1 MDEVKSAEWSEL
13 CYPLKDVFDNFSLP
27 LLVMVDEGYML
38 NETESLASGQLITI
52 QSQEDVTHFKG
63 TGSDGKVINIP
74 IKCPFKIKLV
84 SQQDGTKYKGI
95 RELSIANPRP
105 KYVEVVSK
113 GRKDSTLVKN
123 GDRLKILL
131 SERGPNGPTFLHFRN
146 QRGKHLRMPIDFGGE
161 YCACA
166 ESDQEYSLNDLCS
179 KELPL
184 LVKFVD
190 KSKKNTIS
198 ETVGVIELHECV
210 NETLVFATTKFE
222 GKTYA
227 TAFPLTFDIK
237 VRPMANARRNQGQ
250 SFDPR
255 SELVDLDSFRDYMA
269 KEKVLG
275 EGGYVCFAPYDA
287 IGKAS
292 ELPLQEEGAK
302 NLSDSEEIGGLF
314 KINQDSN
321 HYEVPIQRN
330 DSKRKSTG
338 FLSRVKSKL
347 RGSKSENLK
356 LKQSRPEI
364 VIVRENGALSDGG
377 DSGIYEEIPGDTYV
391 SMDIIDGVRR
401 TLGATKSSA
410 PRKRSLTRVRSAASP
425 PPLPENHPLE
435 RRHTFSNKL
444 RSSKAVQSRVK
455 LEQGPSTHER
465 DNFRKFYDNMKK
477 SQLELLTSGV
487 ESVGEILSTI
497 KLQKYKTKFEENQI
511 DGKLLVDLDEA
522 VFKDMGLTPFEA
534 RKLRK
539 YVFGWRP
546 ESESCKQKCEFKCD
560 DLEAQNWT
568 EAEVESHLTGLS
580 MHDFVRFCKNN
591 QVNGDLLWDLV
602 VDEEMITG
610 LLKGKNCRLNV
621 VKLKNYIT
629 EGWRPKTNKK
639 NSDAASYGA
648 ARLKVKSK
656 KSGNEET
663 DKNSKNSTYMSL
675 KFDKTKEPTST
686 SVYETAISKK
696 VGSRPG
702 SNERQNS
709 VRSSTPN
716 SSASSVVDSPRSVT
730 GAGMTK
736 GGLKKDTAEPKGRNR
751 LQAKVTY
758 PKNSPY
764 GKTASK
770 ERGPLDKSPNS
781 QVVRGNTVAN
791 AGVKEKTEE
800 TSKSPSFI
808 TRKERIMGKNEQ
820 VVKTNGNSKPQS
832 PDDGEYSENS
842 KSGEQGSTS
851 VAKGAS
857 ALTKKPNEGSKESLK
872 QTRKRKISW
881 FSRNSSKSSP
891 KKKEDT
897 SGASSKAF
905 STGGT
910 VKAKT
915 DSDKAKSSKD
925 TKPKTK
931 SSGLKDS
938 KTKTEN
944 KPTAKVVTKT
954 QSKVKAKDVDVKKKT
969 LNQDTNPKSPS
980 VRNLKQQYEK
990 QEIQEFVQGVPLRR
1004 SGKSSSRT
1012 AFKRKDTMPPK
1023 KTENEAAAKSSSSSV
1038 AQLRKKFDSK

>member
-1 MDEVKSAEWSEL
+1 MDEAKIAEWSEL
-13 CYPLKDVFDNFSLP
+13 CYPLKEIFDNFSLP

-113 GRKDSTLVKN
+113 GRKDSNLVKN

-146 QRGKHLRMPIDFGGE
+146 QRGKHIRMPIDFGGE

-166 ESDQEYSLNDLCS
+166 ESDQEYSLSDLCS

-190 KSKKNTIS
+190 KSKKNTVS

-210 NETLVFATTKFE
+210 SETLVFATTKFE
-222 GKTYA
+222 G
-227 TAFPLTFDIK
+227 
-237 VRPMANARRNQGQ
+237 
-250 SFDPR
+250 
-255 SELVDLDSFRDYMA
+255 E
-269 KEKVLG
+269 VLG

-287 IGKAS
+287 IDKAS
-292 ELPLQEEGAK
+292 ELPLQKEGAK
-302 NLSDSEEIGGLF
+302 NLSDSEETGGLS

-330 DSKRKSTG
+330 DPKRKSTG

-364 VIVRENGALSDGG
+364 VVVRENGALSDGG

-455 LEQGPSTHER
+455 LEQGSSTHER

-487 ESVGEILSTI
+487 ENVGVILSTI
-497 KLQKYKTKFEENQI
+497 KLEKHKKKFKENQI
-511 DGKLLVDLDEA
+511 DGKLLADLDEA

-546 ESESCKQKCEFKCD
+546 ESEQCKQKCEFKCD

-568 EAEVESHLTGLS
+568 EAEVESHLTGLG
-580 MHDFVRFCKNN
+580 MHDFARFCKNN

-602 VDEEMITG
+602 VDEEMING

-639 NSDAASYGA
+639 NSDASSYGV
-648 ARLKVKSK
+648 ARLKVNGKRP
-656 KSGNEET
+656 GNEDT
-663 DKNSKNSTYMSL
+663 DMNSKNSTYMSL
-675 KFDKTKEPTST
+675 KFDKTKEPTSS
-686 SVYETAISKK
+686 SVYEMAVSKK

-730 GAGMTK
+730 GAGMSK
-736 GGLKKDTAEPKGRNR
+736 GGLKKDTTEPKGRNR

-770 ERGPLDKSPNS
+770 DRGPLDKSPNS
-781 QVVRGNTVAN
+781 Q
-791 AGVKEKTEE
+791 
-800 TSKSPSFI
+800 
-808 TRKERIMGKNEQ
+808 KERIKGKSKQ
-820 VVKTNGNSKPQS
+820 VAKKNGNSEPQIL
-832 PDDGEYSENS
+832 DDGKYSENS
-842 KSGEQGSTS
+842 KSGERRSTG
-851 VAKGAS
+851 VVKGAS
-857 ALTKKPNEGSKESLK
+857 ALEKEPNTGSKESLK
-872 QTRKRKISW
+872 QTRKRTISW
-881 FSRNSSKSSP
+881 FSRNSSKSSQ

-897 SGASSKAF
+897 SGASSKKF

-915 DSDKAKSSKD
+915 DSEKAKSSED

-931 SSGLKDS
+931 SAGLKDS

-944 KPTAKVVTKT
+944 KQTTKVVTKT
-954 QSKVKAKDVDVKKKT
+954 QSKVKTKDVDDKKKS
-969 LNQDTNPKSPS
+969 LDQDTNPKSPS

-990 QEIQEFVQGVPLRR
+990 QETAEFVQGAPLRR
-1004 SGKSSSRT
+1004 SGKISSRT

-1023 KTENEAAAKSSSSSV
+1023 KTENEAAEKSSSSSV
-1038 AQLRKKFDSK
+1038 AQLRKKFDNK